1 MSGLLKTVDE
11 SVSKSLSFLDNEY
24 VNAGLSLFLILYA
37 GMVAPKLPNFLVKLF
52 DNYIFKLLAFF
63 LIVYLSKKDV
73 TLAIIAAVAVMV
85 SIMALNKIKLNE
97 NMASVMSEENGCNCN
112 CKCNCSDCVCSDG
125 STAMPRQ
132 VVPQEMENEVANSS
146 PVMAV
151 SEEPLVMEQRFPIDN
166 NLMMSGVP
174 DVTGVSQEEVMGGVA
189 SIESDEVVGTEES
202 PASVDFSEL
211 ESTDSSLAS
220 QEEAMLAQQPMV
232 TLQEESSN
240 SVGGGYESV
249 SEESAEEVQVE
260 QEIMNL
266 GEEANQA
273 MVEEVMQI
281 KAAEEAKGNS
291 VTPEK
296 LQFICKCVLQKHKGG
311 NAGPSSPGGVEEES
325 TLYASM

>member
-37 GMVAPKLPNFLVKLF
+37 GMVAPKLPNFLVNLF

-112 CKCNCSDCVCSDG
+112 CNCSDCVCSNG
-125 STAMPRQ
+125 SNTMPRQ
-132 VVPQEMENEVANSS
+132 VVPQKMENEVANSS

-174 DVTGVSQEEVMGGVA
+174 DVTGVSREDVMGGVA
-189 SIESDEVVGTEES
+189 SIEYDEVVGTEES

-240 SVGGGYESV
+240 SVGAGYESV
-249 SEESAEEVQVE
+249 SEESADEAQVE

-266 GEEANQA
+266 GEEAKQA